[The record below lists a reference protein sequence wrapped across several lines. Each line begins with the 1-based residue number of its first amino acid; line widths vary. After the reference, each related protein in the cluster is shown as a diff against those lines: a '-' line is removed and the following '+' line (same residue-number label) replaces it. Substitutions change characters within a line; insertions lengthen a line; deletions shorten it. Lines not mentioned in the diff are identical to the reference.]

1 MTRRRAT
8 SSCQCVFSC
17 FRMHLS
23 RLRLTDF
30 RCFEALEI
38 EPGPGINVVSGDNAS
53 GKTSLLEAIYILGRG
68 QSFRH
73 ATARPAVRDGETA
86 FTVHGVVKST
96 EQRTRRVA
104 VQRDRRGM
112 HYRCDTESATTR
124 LDLVNALPLQLI
136 DPNLHRLLEQ
146 GPRYRRHFLDWGVF
160 HVEHAFFP
168 AWHRY
173 RRALRQRNR
182 ALKARWAKKDVI
194 AWDAELV
201 HNAEIVDA
209 CRRAYIDDIRRHMPA
224 QAERLLGEATI
235 SIEYH
240 PGWRQDESFGAALA
254 AGLDQDQRLGFTQ
267 RGPHRADLQISVA
280 ETAAR
285 DWVSRGQQKV
295 LTAAL
300 LVVQARLLYLRR
312 GVQPLLLVD
321 DLAAELGPQYRAG
334 LATEIAALG
343 GQCFLTFLEPEL
355 VPEALSP
362 RRMFHVEHGR
372 VTVVNDGA
380 C

>member
-1 MTRRRAT
+1 MQLT
-8 SSCQCVFSC
+8 
-17 FRMHLS
+17 

-38 EPGPGINVVSGDNAS
+38 NPGPGVNVITGDNAS
-53 GKTSLLEAIYILGRG
+53 GKTSLLEALYILGRG

-73 ATARPAVRDGETA
+73 ATARPAVREGQTA
-86 FTVHGVVKST
+86 FTVHGLIRSG
-96 EQRTRRVA
+96 EQRSRQLA

-112 HYRCDTESATTR
+112 HYRCDGNPSTTR
-124 LDLVNALPLQLI
+124 LDLVNAFPLQLI

-160 HVEHAFFP
+160 HVEQAFFP

-209 CRRAYIDDIRRHMPA
+209 CRRAYIEDIRRYMPA

-235 SIEYH
+235 AIDYE
-240 PGWRQDESFGAALA
+240 PGWRHDEGFGAALA
-254 AGLDQDQRLGFTQ
+254 AGLDQDQRMGFTQ
-267 RGPHRADLQISVA
+267 RGPHRADLRISVA
-280 ETAAR
+280 ETTAR

-300 LVVQARLLYLRR
+300 LIVQARLLHLRR
-312 GVQPLLLVD
+312 GVQPILLVD
-321 DLAAELGPQYRAG
+321 DLAAELGPQYRDG
-334 LATEIAALG
+334 LAAEIAGLG
-343 GQCFLTFLEPEL
+343 GQCFVTFLEAAL
-355 VPEALSP
+355 VPAALTP
-362 RRMFHVEHGR
+362 RRLFHVEQGR
-372 VTVVNDGA
+372 VTAHGDDA